1 MRPLKTFTVRP
12 AVPSELARL
21 EELAYNI
28 WWCWHQDAIELFARV
43 DRDRWNESGHN
54 PIRLLGLVDQSRLVE
69 LARDDGYRSHLER
82 VLAEF
87 DAYMAGGRTWF
98 ERQAHPIPG
107 GIASSTRCRCS
118 MSTPA
123 WSH

>member
-12 AVPSELARL
+12 ALPPELSRL

-28 WWCWHQDAIELFARV
+28 WWSWHQDAIELFARI

-54 PIRLLGLVDQSRLVE
+54 PVRLLGLVDQARLAE
-69 LARDDGYRSHLER
+69 LDRDDGYRSQLER

-87 DAYMAGGRTWF
+87 DAYMRGDRPWF
-98 ERQAHPIPG
+98 ERQARPLAG
-107 GIASSTRCRCS
+107 GVAYF
-118 MSTPA
+118 
-123 WSH
+123 